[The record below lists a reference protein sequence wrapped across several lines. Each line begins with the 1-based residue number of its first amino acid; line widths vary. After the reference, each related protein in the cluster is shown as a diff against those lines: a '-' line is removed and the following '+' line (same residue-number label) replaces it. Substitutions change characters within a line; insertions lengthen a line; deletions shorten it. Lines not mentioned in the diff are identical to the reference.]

1 MAPVDRLE
9 EARSFHAKLM
19 AAASGTDDPRLERVF
34 HLVPREV
41 FMGPGTMEDRD
52 QPAIHRNAERRS
64 DPPLPELARRT
75 RREPQHQQWGTLSS
89 CRLDRRRG
97 APKRRDRGADRRGT
111 GYYSAILA
119 TLVLPDGHVWAY
131 EINEALARRATDNLE
146 AFDTVTV
153 VYADATTAEM
163 PPCDLIYV
171 NAGVVSPPAHW
182 LQALRPAGG
191 SSSRGSSPG
200 CRRDDDHDPA
210 RGRLCRS
217 SLGWSWFIP
226 CIGASD
232 AELCKLAPTVQQVP
246 LITEGW
252 LTSERAPD
260 ETAVAICASVWFTAQ
275 NSLERTVTG
284 WP

>member
-19 AAASGTDDPRLERVF
+19 AAASGTDDPRHERVF

-41 FMGPGTMEDRD
+41 FMGPG
-52 QPAIHRNAERRS
+52 PWKIAINRQYIETPSADPIHLYQNSLVALDASRS
-64 DPPLPELARRT
+64 INNG
-75 RREPQHQQWGTLSS
+75 EPYLHAAWI
-89 CRLDRRRG
+89 G
-97 APKRRDRGADRRGT
+97 AVAPRSGETVVQIGAGT

-171 NAGVVSPPAHW
+171 NAGVASPPAHW
-182 LQALRPAGG
+182 LQALRPGG
-191 SSSRGSSPG
+191 RIIFPWQFSEAVGATMIMT
-200 CRRDDDHDPA
+200 RREEGFA
-210 RGRLCRS
+210 VRR
-217 SLGWSWFIP
+217 LGWSWFIP

-260 ETAVAICASVWFTAQ
+260 ETAVAICASVWFSAQ
-275 NSLERTVTG
+275 EQ
-284 WP
+284 P